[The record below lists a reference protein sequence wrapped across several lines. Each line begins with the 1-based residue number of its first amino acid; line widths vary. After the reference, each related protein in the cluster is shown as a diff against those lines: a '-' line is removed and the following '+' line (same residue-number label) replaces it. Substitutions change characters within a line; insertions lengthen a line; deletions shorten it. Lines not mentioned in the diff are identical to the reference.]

1 MEFVDGARLKD
12 ILPLPADVAALVM
25 IQVLNALD
33 YAHRLGVLHRDIKP
47 ENIIIDQTGCV
58 KVMDFGIA
66 HAVGSE
72 RITREKSMVGTIE
85 YMAPERILGQ
95 EVTNSSDI
103 YSLGILLFEVL
114 SGRLPMDSIVEYEL
128 LRWQIEK
135 NPPPLRNYVDVSQ
148 EFDEI
153 VEKAMSK
160 DPLARYPSCEAMAA
174 ELAQFV
180 PDSAVASTKLKQLVA
195 VARNRMNDGRTTDLQ
210 PIYKNVLSLLNL
222 GDFASAER
230 LLRQQAEKYPGSE
243 KLAVDAR
250 FANTLVLSHVQ
261 TTGDQEYLRQ
271 VGSELFHSLICER
284 TGDFEGAQQILRRSK
299 ERFPTSVLIE
309 MAVVRGDG
317 S

>member
-1 MEFVDGARLKD
+1 MVRTNYAFA
-12 ILPLPADVAALVM
+12 AVAALCFCLASAAEDVPEVKQAIAPAQQTATLTPVSTVPAAARELPFDYM
-25 IQVLNALD
+25 IDDGLYATLTAMTSFKVPEIKEERMYKLAVLGFKKEMQVRAMM
-33 YAHRLGVLHRDIKP
+33 HEQP
-47 ENIIIDQTGCV
+47 
-58 KVMDFGIA
+58 
-66 HAVGSE
+66 
-72 RITREKSMVGTIE
+72 
-85 YMAPERILGQ
+85 APL
-95 EVTNSSDI
+95 VV
-103 YSLGILLFEVL
+103 ILLGL
-114 SGRLPMDSIVEYEL
+114 AS
-128 LRWQIEK
+128 K
-135 NPPPLRNYVDVSQ
+135 
-148 EFDEI
+148 
-153 VEKAMSK
+153 SK